1 MFLYLLIP
9 NPKRPLAS
17 TPRLCLPSPW
27 HRKYKTVAQKLS
39 ARMSIHL
46 FICHFYNP
54 LRERTSVGGKIQHL
68 TISTMWDFI
77 GALLLL
83 LLLPCR
89 HQGHEDTEEQRDWPP
104 FTRVVKVDKLAADR
118 RKKKAAR
125 QPRSHFPKCLLPIH
139 SLRLLSLPAF
149 GRTRPRVTLMHGAA
163 VLQGPGKVCLHL
175 GDFPIPESHRVAVK
189 KKEKKKSGTSTTP
202 SPVLSMYHP
211 AFTVHK
217 AHIMHN

>member
-1 MFLYLLIP
+1 MESCVPVSSHPKPKVPLGLDPSALLAI
-9 NPKRPLAS
+9 
-17 TPRLCLPSPW
+17 
-27 HRKYKTVAQKLS
+27 TVAPKIQDGGAKSLS
-39 ARMSIHL
+39 QDVNS
-46 FICHFYNP
+46 FIY
-54 LRERTSVGGKIQHL
+54 LSLLQSYKTSVGGEIQYL

-83 LLLPCR
+83 LLLPCP
-89 HQGHEDTEEQRDWPP
+89 HQGHEDTEGQRDWPP

-118 RKKKAAR
+118 REKKAAR
-125 QPRSHFPKCLLPIH
+125 QPRSHFPKCLVPIH

-189 KKEKKKSGTSTTP
+189 KRKKRKVERRGLRHRYFPCTTLP
-202 SPVLSMYHP
+202 LRC
-211 AFTVHK
+211 TK
-217 AHIMHN
+217 RT

>member
-1 MFLYLLIP
+1 MESCVLVSSH
-9 NPKRPLAS
+9 PKPKAPLA
-17 TPRLCLPSPW
+17 LDPSALLAI
-27 HRKYKTVAQKLS
+27 TVAPKIQNGGTKTLS
-39 ARMSIHL
+39 QGVNS
-46 FICHFYNP
+46 FIYLSLLQSAQRVNVS
-54 LRERTSVGGKIQHL
+54 RGGGGIQHL
-68 TISTMWDFI
+68 TISTIWDFI

-83 LLLPCR
+83 LLPRR
-89 HQGHEDTEEQRDWPP
+89 HQGHEDTEGQRDWPP

-118 RKKKAAR
+118 REKKAAR

-189 KKEKKKSGTSTTP
+189 KKTERR
-202 SPVLSMYHP
+202 
-211 AFTVHK
+211 
-217 AHIMHN
+217 